1 MVNELVKEQAKS
13 KNLDL
18 STVEL
23 PFKLTDADIKIAS
36 TLSSME
42 QAERNKEYALYTM
55 AILSKV
61 YTDEVF
67 RHTGN
72 VVPLTD
78 MPGVSAIV
86 DTLKNNMNS
95 GVRIAAIDAL
105 RYVNRPEYQEEISAV
120 LDLVVND
127 SNPYVARNAAV
138 ALESMN

>member
-1 MVNELVKEQAKS
+1 MNKLQVVLASPSDLKEEREMINELVKEHAKAKKQDIS
-13 KNLDL
+13 KI
-18 STVEL
+18 EL
-23 PFKLTDADIKIAS
+23 PYKLDKKDIQVAT

-61 YTDEVF
+61 YTDEVH

-95 GVRIAAIDAL
+95 GVRIAAIDA
-105 RYVNRPEYQEEISAV
+105 
-120 LDLVVND
+120 
-127 SNPYVARNAAV
+127 
-138 ALESMN
+138 